1 MSNSDIDRAF
11 MDLKALSQKKGYLL
25 FDDLERGADGLSFND
40 VDWMT
45 NRLLTSGVDI
55 FDDVPD
61 TIKSE
66 S

>member
-1 MSNSDIDRAF
+1 MRKNDIDRTF
-11 MDLKALSQKKGYLL
+11 TELRALSQKKGYLL

-45 NRLLTSGVDI
+45 NRLLTSVMDI

>member
-1 MSNSDIDRAF
+1 MRKNDIDRTF
-11 MDLKALSQKKGYLL
+11 TDLRALSQKKGCLL

-45 NRLLTSGVDI
+45 NRLLTSGMDI